1 MGESEK
7 SEILMILQPRAIPE
21 AIESLNKLD
30 IEKVWFRGMTEELV
44 CEKMNDFVKNTN
56 YDYYWV
62 IADDVVVDDKP
73 LEVLRPILYQDK
85 VVTGYCQMAQ
95 ETEVVNIMHK
105 PIKIYQYNEHP
116 MWHFHERI
124 RRYKKEE
131 YDWMDRFPIEGD
143 DMNTWAKNQLYDI
156 EYASCYDLNSV
167 KDMPEDVFPTY
178 LAGWSFTAA
187 PRKVWLEYP
196 FQVSPLG
203 AQSDAQFTIRYIN
216 HRGNKIYTHK
226 EAFFTHLKEG
236 QTDVLRKDWLVGEEC
251 GVIHYGLGHLNREDI
266 LRKDIYWDIADDVIV
281 DNLPLQVL
289 RPMLDKY
296 EVVSGYCKWYEDCD
310 YVNLL
315 HSPIQCV
322 YGGEHETYGFL
333 KQLNRAIPSRNAWI
347 NRIPPKKPEG
357 EEVWDFMFYD
367 MWHEQSCF
375 KVEEIE
381 DRENPEIET
390 YFSGWSF
397 TGASRKI
404 WLNYPFECSVM
415 DCQSDIQFSIRYI
428 NRDGGIIH
436 SHKDAYFIHLKKN
449 TDVLM
454 SEWLVGVEAPITYL
468 GKGKIHREDI
478 GMENI
483 WEDESKEFLPS
494 TNPDIHSGKTR
505 LTDL

>member
-1 MGESEK
+1 MRIRKGNKEVERMERN
-7 SEILMILQPRAIPE
+7 EILMILQPRAIPE
-21 AIESLNKLD
+21 AIDSLNKLD
-30 IEKVWFRGMTEELV
+30 IEKVWFRGYDEPSV
-44 CEKMNDFVKNTN
+44 CKALNEFVRQTD

-62 IADDVVVDDKP
+62 
-73 LEVLRPILYQDK
+73 
-85 VVTGYCQMAQ
+85 
-95 ETEVVNIMHK
+95 
-105 PIKIYQYNEHP
+105 
-116 MWHFHERI
+116 
-124 RRYKKEE
+124 
-131 YDWMDRFPIEGD
+131 
-143 DMNTWAKNQLYDI
+143 
-156 EYASCYDLNSV
+156 
-167 KDMPEDVFPTY
+167 
-178 LAGWSFTAA
+178 
-187 PRKVWLEYP
+187 
-196 FQVSPLG
+196 
-203 AQSDAQFTIRYIN
+203 
-216 HRGNKIYTHK
+216 
-226 EAFFTHLKEG
+226 
-236 QTDVLRKDWLVGEEC
+236 
-251 GVIHYGLGHLNREDI
+251 
-266 LRKDIYWDIADDVIV
+266 IADDVIV

-375 KVEEIE
+375 KMEEIE

-415 DCQSDIQFSIRYI
+415 DCQSDIQFSIRYV

-449 TDVLM
+449 TDILM

-478 GMENI
+478 GVENI
-483 WEDESKEFLPS
+483 WDDVSEEFLPS